1 MVWLDNPQDSGL
13 GEEFV
18 SILVYFVTLN
28 VLQISINKDWELLMP
43 FLEDVDTMEI

>member
-18 SILVYFVTLN
+18 SILDYFVTLN